1 MDEFLKGRYV
11 MGSGRAAN
19 ISCGEVQACHLRV
32 FLTREPPE
40 DRVFEATVIAHTL
53 ICPPCRE
60 YLDKLV
66 NGKLT
71 E

>member
-19 ISCGEVQACHLRV
+19 ISCEEVQACHLKV
-32 FLTREPPE
+32 FLTKEPPDDQDLE
-40 DRVFEATVIAHTL
+40 VTVIAHTL
-53 ICPPCRE
+53 ICPKCGD

-66 NGKLT
+66 NGKIV
-71 E
+71 